1 MAGVV
6 VDLDDTP
13 RDVRGQPLAMRGG
26 NEHVGCAVLACVG
39 IFLLLYVNL
48 RAAAGW
54 LQEDIKIMVYLD
66 DRAVASTVSE
76 LDRQLR
82 ADRAVS
88 ALHFVSKE
96 QALGEFRTQFPSDSH
111 LLEGLGQ
118 NPLPASFV
126 VTLSPPFRSPEA
138 VKRWAER
145 IGGLAGV
152 EKVDYNQDWI
162 DALSTIIRSI
172 ELVAI
177 GIGLIL
183 SAAAVTIIANTI
195 RLTLFARRHEIAIL
209 RLIGATKTFIRVPY
223 LLEGA
228 VLGGLGSACSLFM
241 LNALYEL
248 FRHQMRTTGR
258 LRGLE
263 QLTMFFPL
271 SICLLLVGVGIVLG
285 FAGSFVSLRRFD
297 EAKV

>member
-1 MAGVV
+1 MRTIFYLLREAWANIWTNRTTTVV
-6 VDLDDTP
+6 AIFTT
-13 RDVRGQPLAMRGG
+13 AFT
-26 NEHVGCAVLACVG
+26 LACVG

-66 DRAVASTVSE
+66 DRAVASTVADLE
-76 LDRQLR
+76 QQLR
-82 ADRAVS
+82 ADRAVA
-88 ALHFVSKE
+88 ALHFISKE
-96 QALGEFRTQFPSDSH
+96 QALGEFRVQFPADSH

-126 VTLSPPFRSPEA
+126 VTLTSPYRSPDA
-138 VKRWAER
+138 IKRWAER
-145 IGGLAGV
+145 TAVLAGV

-162 DALSTIIRSI
+162 DALSMVIRSI

-177 GIGLIL
+177 GIGFIL

-195 RLTLFARRHEIAIL
+195 RLTLFARREELVIL
-209 RLIGATKTFIRVPY
+209 RLIGATKTFIRIPY

-228 VLGGLGSACSLFM
+228 VLGALGSACSLFM
-241 LNALYEL
+241 LKALYEL

-271 SICLLLVGVGIVLG
+271 SICLVLVGVGIVLG
-285 FAGSFVSLRRFD
+285 CAGSFVSLRRFD

>member
-1 MAGVV
+1 MRKIFYLLREAWANIWTNRTTTVV
-6 VDLDDTP
+6 AIFTT
-13 RDVRGQPLAMRGG
+13 AFT
-26 NEHVGCAVLACVG
+26 LACVG

-66 DRAVASTVSE
+66 DRAAIATVSDLE
-76 LDRQLR
+76 RQLR
-82 ADRAVS
+82 ADRAVA
-88 ALHFVSKE
+88 ALHFISKE
-96 QALGEFRTQFPSDSH
+96 QALGEFKAQFPSDSH

-126 VTLSPPFRSPEA
+126 VTLNPPFRSPDA

-145 IGGLAGV
+145 ISVLPGV

-195 RLTLFARRHEIAIL
+195 RLTLFARRDEIAIL
-209 RLIGATKTFIRVPY
+209 RLIGATKTFIRIPY

-241 LNALYEL
+241 LKALYEL
-248 FRHQMRTTGR
+248 FRHQMQTTGR

-263 QLTMFFPL
+263 QLTMFFPI
-271 SICLLLVGVGIVLG
+271 SVCLLLVGVGIVLG
-285 FAGSFVSLRRFD
+285 CAGSFVSLRRFD
-297 EAKV
+297 EARV

>member
-1 MAGVV
+1 MRTIFYLLREAWANIWTNRTTTVV
-6 VDLDDTP
+6 AIFTT
-13 RDVRGQPLAMRGG
+13 AFT
-26 NEHVGCAVLACVG
+26 LACVG

-54 LQEDIKIMVYLD
+54 LQEDIRIMVYLD
-66 DRAVASTVSE
+66 DRAVASAVADIE
-76 LDRQLR
+76 QQLR
-82 ADRAVS
+82 ADRGVA
-88 ALHFVSKE
+88 ALQFVSKD
-96 QALGEFRTQFPSDSH
+96 QALGEFKAQFPSDSH

-126 VTLSPPFRSPEA
+126 VTLAPSYRSPEA
-138 VKRWAER
+138 VKRWADR
-145 IGGLAGV
+145 TAALPGV

-162 DALSTIIRSI
+162 DALSTLIRSI

-177 GIGLIL
+177 GTGLIL

-195 RLTLFARRHEIAIL
+195 RLTLFARRDELAIL
-209 RLIGATKTFIRVPY
+209 RLIGATKTFIRIPY

-241 LNALYEL
+241 LKALYEL

-258 LRGLE
+258 LSGLE

-271 SICLLLVGVGIVLG
+271 SICVLLVAVGIVLG
-285 FAGSFVSLRRFD
+285 CAGSFVSLRRFD

>member
-1 MAGVV
+1 MRTLFYLLREAWANIWTNRTTTVV
-6 VDLDDTP
+6 AIFTT
-13 RDVRGQPLAMRGG
+13 AFT
-26 NEHVGCAVLACVG
+26 LACVG

-82 ADRAVS
+82 ADRAVA
-88 ALHFVSKE
+88 ALHFISKE
-96 QALGEFRTQFPSDSH
+96 QALGEFRAQFPSDSH

-145 IGGLAGV
+145 IGVLAGV
-152 EKVDYNQDWI
+152 EKVDYNQEWI

-195 RLTLFARRHEIAIL
+195 RLTLFARRDEIAIL

-228 VLGGLGSACSLFM
+228 VLGGLGSACSLSM

-248 FRHQMRTTGR
+248 FRHQMQTTGR

-263 QLTMFFPL
+263 QLTIFFPL
-271 SICLLLVGVGIVLG
+271 SVCLLLVGVGIVLG

>member
-1 MAGVV
+1 MRTVFYLLREGWANIWTNRTTTVV
-6 VDLDDTP
+6 AIFTT
-13 RDVRGQPLAMRGG
+13 AFT
-26 NEHVGCAVLACVG
+26 LACVG

-54 LQEDIKIMVYLD
+54 LQEDIKLMVYLD
-66 DRAVASTVSE
+66 EKAASTVSDLE
-76 LDRQLR
+76 QQLR
-82 ADRAVS
+82 ADRAV
-88 ALHFVSKE
+88 AGLHFISKE
-96 QALGEFRTQFPSDSH
+96 QALGEFRAQFPSDAL

-126 VTLSPPFRSPEA
+126 VTLTPPYRSPEA

-145 IGGLAGV
+145 TAGLAGV

-162 DALSTIIRSI
+162 DALATLIRSI

-177 GIGLIL
+177 GTGLIL

-195 RLTLFARRHEIAIL
+195 RLTLFARRDELAIL
-209 RLIGATKTFIRVPY
+209 RLIGATISFIRIPY

-241 LNALYEL
+241 LKALYEL
-248 FRHQMRTTGR
+248 FRHQMQTTGR

-271 SICLLLVGVGIVLG
+271 SICLLLVGAGIVLG
-285 FAGSFVSLRRFD
+285 CAGSFVSLRRFD
-297 EAKV
+297 EARV

>member
-1 MAGVV
+1 
-6 VDLDDTP
+6 
-13 RDVRGQPLAMRGG
+13 MRTIFYLLREAWA
-26 NEHVGCAVLACVG
+26 NISTNRTTTMVAILTTAFTLACVG

-54 LQEDIKIMVYLD
+54 LQDDIKIMVYLD
-66 DRAVASTVSE
+66 DRAVAATVAE
-76 LDRQLR
+76 LEQQLR
-82 ADRAVS
+82 SDRAVS

-96 QALGEFRTQFPSDSH
+96 QALGEFKAQFPSDSH

-126 VTLSPPFRSPEA
+126 VTLSPPFRSPVA
-138 VKRWAER
+138 IKRWADR

-152 EKVDYNQDWI
+152 AKVDYNQDWI
-162 DALSTIIRSI
+162 DALSTVIRSI

-195 RLTLFARRHEIAIL
+195 RLTLFARRDEIAIL
-209 RLIGATKTFIRVPY
+209 QLIGATKTFIRIPY

-228 VLGGLGSACSLFM
+228 VLGGLGSAISLFM
-241 LNALYEL
+241 LKTLYEL
-248 FRHQMRTTGR
+248 FRQQMRTTGR
-258 LRGLE
+258 LSGLD
-263 QLTMFFPL
+263 QLMMFFPP
-271 SICLLLVGVGIVLG
+271 SICLMLVAVGIVLG
-285 FAGSFVSLRRFD
+285 CAASFVSLRRFD

>member
-1 MAGVV
+1 MRTIFYLLREAWANIWTNRTTTVV
-6 VDLDDTP
+6 AIFTT
-13 RDVRGQPLAMRGG
+13 AFT
-26 NEHVGCAVLACVG
+26 LACVG

-54 LQEDIKIMVYLD
+54 LQEDIKLMVYLN
-66 DRAVASTVSE
+66 DRAAASTVSDLE
-76 LDRQLR
+76 QQLR
-82 ADRAVS
+82 ADRAVA
-88 ALHFVSKE
+88 ALHFISKD
-96 QALGEFRTQFPSDSH
+96 QALGEFRAQFPADSH

-126 VTLSPPFRSPEA
+126 VSLTPPYRSPDA
-138 VKRWAER
+138 IKRWAER
-145 IGGLAGV
+145 IGVLPGV

-162 DALSTIIRSI
+162 DALSTVIRSI

-195 RLTLFARRHEIAIL
+195 RLTLYARREEIAIL
-209 RLIGATKTFIRVPY
+209 GLIGATKTFIRIPY

-241 LNALYEL
+241 LKALYEL
-248 FRHQMRTTGR
+248 FRHQLQTTGR

-271 SICLLLVGVGIVLG
+271 SICLLLVAVGIVLG
-285 FAGSFVSLRRFD
+285 CAGSFVSLRRFD
-297 EAKV
+297 EARV

>member
-1 MAGVV
+1 M
-6 VDLDDTP
+6 
-13 RDVRGQPLAMRGG
+13 
-26 NEHVGCAVLACVG
+26 
-39 IFLLLYVNL
+39 
-48 RAAAGW
+48 
-54 LQEDIKIMVYLD
+54 
-66 DRAVASTVSE
+66 
-76 LDRQLR
+76 
-82 ADRAVS
+82 
-88 ALHFVSKE
+88 
-96 QALGEFRTQFPSDSH
+96 
-111 LLEGLGQ
+111 
-118 NPLPASFV
+118 
-126 VTLSPPFRSPEA
+126 
-138 VKRWAER
+138 
-145 IGGLAGV
+145 LAGV

-195 RLTLFARRHEIAIL
+195 RLTLFARRDELAIL
-209 RLIGATKTFIRVPY
+209 RLIGATKAFIRIPY

-241 LNALYEL
+241 LKALYEL

-271 SICLLLVGVGIVLG
+271 SICLLLVVVGIVLG
-285 FAGSFVSLRRFD
+285 CAGSFVSLRRFD
-297 EAKV
+297 EARV

>member
-1 MAGVV
+1 MRKIFYLLREAWANIWTNRTTTVV
-6 VDLDDTP
+6 AIFTT
-13 RDVRGQPLAMRGG
+13 AFT
-26 NEHVGCAVLACVG
+26 LACVG

-54 LQEDIKIMVYLD
+54 LQEDIKIMVYLE
-66 DRAVASTVSE
+66 DRAVAATVADLE
-76 LDRQLR
+76 RQLR
-82 ADRAVS
+82 GDRAVA
-88 ALHFVSKE
+88 ALHFISKE
-96 QALGEFRTQFPSDSH
+96 QALGEFRAQFPSDSH

-126 VTLSPPFRSPEA
+126 VTLNPPFRSLDA

-145 IGGLAGV
+145 ISVLPGV

-195 RLTLFARRHEIAIL
+195 RLTLFARRDEIAIL
-209 RLIGATKTFIRVPY
+209 RLIGATKTFIRIPY

-241 LNALYEL
+241 LKALYEL
-248 FRHQMRTTGR
+248 FRHQMQTTGR

-263 QLTMFFPL
+263 QLTMFFPM
-271 SICLLLVGVGIVLG
+271 SVCLLLVGVGIVLG
-285 FAGSFVSLRRFD
+285 CAGSFVSLRRFD
-297 EAKV
+297 EARV

>member
-1 MAGVV
+1 
-6 VDLDDTP
+6 
-13 RDVRGQPLAMRGG
+13 MRTIFYLLREAWA
-26 NEHVGCAVLACVG
+26 NISTNRTTTMVAILTTAFTLACVG

-54 LQEDIKIMVYLD
+54 LQDDIKIMVYLD
-66 DRAVASTVSE
+66 DRAVAATVAE
-76 LDRQLR
+76 VEQQLR
-82 ADRAVS
+82 SDRAVS

-96 QALGEFRTQFPSDSH
+96 QALGEFKAQFPSDSH

-126 VTLSPPFRSPEA
+126 VTLSPPFRSPVA
-138 VKRWAER
+138 IKRWAER

-152 EKVDYNQDWI
+152 AKVDYNQDWI
-162 DALSTIIRSI
+162 DALSTVIRSI

-195 RLTLFARRHEIAIL
+195 RLTLFARRDEIAIL
-209 RLIGATKTFIRVPY
+209 QLIGATKTFIRIPY

-228 VLGGLGSACSLFM
+228 VLGGLGSAISLFM
-241 LNALYEL
+241 LKTLYEL
-248 FRHQMRTTGR
+248 FRQQMRTTGR
-258 LRGLE
+258 LSGLD
-263 QLTMFFPL
+263 QLMMFFPL
-271 SICLLLVGVGIVLG
+271 SICLMLVAVGIVLG
-285 FAGSFVSLRRFD
+285 CAASFVSLRRFD

>member
-1 MAGVV
+1 
-6 VDLDDTP
+6 
-13 RDVRGQPLAMRGG
+13 MRTIFYLLREAWA
-26 NEHVGCAVLACVG
+26 NISTNRTTTMVAILTTAFTLACVG

-54 LQEDIKIMVYLD
+54 LQDDIKIMVYLD
-66 DRAVASTVSE
+66 DRAIAATVAEVE
-76 LDRQLR
+76 QQLR
-82 ADRAVS
+82 SDRAVS

-96 QALGEFRTQFPSDSH
+96 QALGEFKAQFPSDSH

-126 VTLSPPFRSPEA
+126 VTLSPPFRSPVA
-138 VKRWAER
+138 IKRWAER

-152 EKVDYNQDWI
+152 AKVDYNQDWI
-162 DALSTIIRSI
+162 DALSTVIRSI

-195 RLTLFARRHEIAIL
+195 RLTLFARRDEIAIL
-209 RLIGATKTFIRVPY
+209 QLIGATKTFIRIPY

-228 VLGGLGSACSLFM
+228 VLGGLGSAISLFM
-241 LNALYEL
+241 LKTLYEL
-248 FRHQMRTTGR
+248 FRQQMRTTGR
-258 LRGLE
+258 LSGLD
-263 QLTMFFPL
+263 QLMMFFPL
-271 SICLLLVGVGIVLG
+271 SICLMLVAVGIVLG
-285 FAGSFVSLRRFD
+285 CAASFVSLRRFD

>member
-1 MAGVV
+1 
-6 VDLDDTP
+6 
-13 RDVRGQPLAMRGG
+13 MRTIFYLLREAWA
-26 NEHVGCAVLACVG
+26 NISTNRTTTMVAILTTAFTLACVG

-54 LQEDIKIMVYLD
+54 LQDDIKIMVYLD
-66 DRAVASTVSE
+66 DRAIAATIMEVE
-76 LDRQLR
+76 QQLR
-82 ADRAVS
+82 SDRAVA
-88 ALHFVSKE
+88 ALHFISKE
-96 QALGEFRTQFPSDSH
+96 QALGEFKAQFPSDSH

-126 VTLSPPFRSPEA
+126 VTLGPPFRSPDA
-138 VKRWAER
+138 IKRWADR

-152 EKVDYNQDWI
+152 AKVDYNQDWI
-162 DALSTIIRSI
+162 NALSAVIRTI

-195 RLTLFARRHEIAIL
+195 RLTLFARRDEIAIL
-209 RLIGATKTFIRVPY
+209 QLIGATKAFIRIPY

-228 VLGGLGSACSLFM
+228 VLGGLGSAISLFM
-241 LNALYEL
+241 LKTLYEL
-248 FRHQMRTTGR
+248 FRQQMRTTGR
-258 LRGLE
+258 LSGLD
-263 QLTMFFPL
+263 QLMMFFPL
-271 SICLLLVGVGIVLG
+271 SICLMLVAVGIVLG
-285 FAGSFVSLRRFD
+285 CAGSFVSLRRFD

>member
-1 MAGVV
+1 MRTVFYLLREGWANIWTNRTTTVV
-6 VDLDDTP
+6 AIFTT
-13 RDVRGQPLAMRGG
+13 AFT
-26 NEHVGCAVLACVG
+26 LACVG

-54 LQEDIKIMVYLD
+54 LQEDIKLMVYLD
-66 DRAVASTVSE
+66 EKAASTVSDLE
-76 LDRQLR
+76 QQLR
-82 ADRAVS
+82 ADRAV
-88 ALHFVSKE
+88 AGLHFISKE
-96 QALGEFRTQFPSDSH
+96 QALGEFRAQFPSDAL

-126 VTLSPPFRSPEA
+126 VTLTPPYRSPEA

-145 IGGLAGV
+145 TAGLAGV

-162 DALSTIIRSI
+162 DALATLIRSI

-177 GIGLIL
+177 GTGLIL

-195 RLTLFARRHEIAIL
+195 RLTLFARRDELAIL
-209 RLIGATKTFIRVPY
+209 RLIGATKSFIRIPY

-241 LNALYEL
+241 LKALYEL
-248 FRHQMRTTGR
+248 FRHQMQTTGR

-271 SICLLLVGVGIVLG
+271 SICLLLVGAGIVLG
-285 FAGSFVSLRRFD
+285 CAGSFVSLRRFD
-297 EAKV
+297 EARV

>member
-1 MAGVV
+1 MRTIFYLLREAWANIWTNRTTTVV
-6 VDLDDTP
+6 AIFTT
-13 RDVRGQPLAMRGG
+13 AFT
-26 NEHVGCAVLACVG
+26 LACVG

-66 DRAVASTVSE
+66 DRAAGSTVADLE
-76 LDRQLR
+76 QRLR
-82 ADRAVS
+82 ADRAVG
-88 ALHFVSKE
+88 ALQFISKE
-96 QALGEFRTQFPSDSH
+96 QALGEFRGPVPFDSH

-126 VTLSPPFRSPEA
+126 VTLSPPYRSPDA

-145 IGGLAGV
+145 TAVLAGV

-195 RLTLFARRHEIAIL
+195 RLTLFA
-209 RLIGATKTFIRVPY
+209 
-223 LLEGA
+223 A
-228 VLGGLGSACSLFM
+228 VTNSPFCG
-241 LNALYEL
+241 
-248 FRHQMRTTGR
+248 
-258 LRGLE
+258 
-263 QLTMFFPL
+263 
-271 SICLLLVGVGIVLG
+271 
-285 FAGSFVSLRRFD
+285 
-297 EAKV
+297 

>member
-1 MAGVV
+1 MRTLFYLLREAWANIWTNRTTTVV
-6 VDLDDTP
+6 AIFTT
-13 RDVRGQPLAMRGG
+13 AFT
-26 NEHVGCAVLACVG
+26 LACVG

-54 LQEDIKIMVYLD
+54 LQDDIKIMVYLD
-66 DRAVASTVSE
+66 DRAVASTVSDLE
-76 LDRQLR
+76 QQLR
-82 ADRAVS
+82 ADRAVG
-88 ALHFVSKE
+88 ALHFHFQGASARRIQGPVP
-96 QALGEFRTQFPSDSH
+96 LGFASPGRAGPESLAS
-111 LLEGLGQ
+111 LLRRDI
-118 NPLPASFV
+118 V
-126 VTLSPPFRSPEA
+126 PPFRSPDA

-145 IGGLAGV
+145 IAVLAGV

-195 RLTLFARRHEIAIL
+195 RLTLFARRDEIAIL
-209 RLIGATKTFIRVPY
+209 RLDRRHEAFIRIPY
-223 LLEGA
+223 FLEGA

-241 LNALYEL
+241 LKALYEL

-285 FAGSFVSLRRFD
+285 FAGSFVSFRRFD

>member
-1 MAGVV
+1 MRTIFYLLREAWANIWTNRTTTVV
-6 VDLDDTP
+6 AIFTT
-13 RDVRGQPLAMRGG
+13 AFT
-26 NEHVGCAVLACVG
+26 LACVG

-66 DRAVASTVSE
+66 DRAAGSTVSDLE
-76 LDRQLR
+76 QQLR
-82 ADRAVS
+82 GDRAVA
-88 ALHFVSKE
+88 ALHFISKE

-126 VTLSPPFRSPEA
+126 VTLAPPYRSPEA

-145 IGGLAGV
+145 TTVLAGV

-162 DALSTIIRSI
+162 DALSTVIRSI

-195 RLTLFARRHEIAIL
+195 RLTLFARRDEIAIL
-209 RLIGATKTFIRVPY
+209 QLIGATKTFIRIPY

-241 LNALYEL
+241 LKALYEL
-248 FRHQMRTTGR
+248 FRHQMQATGR

-271 SICLLLVGVGIVLG
+271 SVCLVLVGVGIVLG
-285 FAGSFVSLRRFD
+285 CAGSFVSLRRFD

>member
-1 MAGVV
+1 MRTIFYLLREAWANISTNRTTTVV
-6 VDLDDTP
+6 AIFTT
-13 RDVRGQPLAMRGG
+13 AFT
-26 NEHVGCAVLACVG
+26 LACVG

-48 RAAAGW
+48 RTAAGW
-54 LQEDIKIMVYLD
+54 LQDDVKIMVYLD
-66 DRAVASTVSE
+66 ERIPASTVSDIEQQLRTDRAVA
-76 LDRQLR
+76 
-82 ADRAVS
+82 
-88 ALHFVSKE
+88 ALHFISKE
-96 QALGEFRTQFPSDSH
+96 QALGEFRAQFPSDSH

-126 VTLSPPFRSPEA
+126 VTLTPAFQSPDA
-138 VKRWAER
+138 VRRWAER
-145 IGGLAGV
+145 ISVVGGVA
-152 EKVDYNQDWI
+152 KVDYNQDWI
-162 DALSTIIRSI
+162 DALSTLIRSI

-195 RLTLFARRHEIAIL
+195 RLTLFARRDEIAIL
-209 RLIGATKTFIRVPY
+209 RLIGATKAFIRIPY

-228 VLGGLGSACSLFM
+228 VLGGLGSACSLLM
-241 LNALYEL
+241 LKALYEL
-248 FRHQMRTTGR
+248 FRHEMRTTGR

-271 SICLLLVGVGIVLG
+271 SICALLIAIGIILG
-285 FAGSFVSLRRFD
+285 CAGSFVSLRRFD

>member
-1 MAGVV
+1 
-6 VDLDDTP
+6 
-13 RDVRGQPLAMRGG
+13 MRTIFYLLREAWA
-26 NEHVGCAVLACVG
+26 NISTNRTTTMVAILTTAFTLACVG

-54 LQEDIKIMVYLD
+54 LQDDIKIMVYLD
-66 DRAVASTVSE
+66 DRAIAATIMEVE
-76 LDRQLR
+76 QQLR
-82 ADRAVS
+82 NDRAVA
-88 ALHFVSKE
+88 ALHFISKE
-96 QALGEFRTQFPSDSH
+96 QALGEFKAQFPSDSH

-126 VTLSPPFRSPEA
+126 VTLGPPFRSPDA
-138 VKRWAER
+138 IKRWADR

-152 EKVDYNQDWI
+152 AKVDYNQDWI
-162 DALSTIIRSI
+162 NALSAVIRTI

-195 RLTLFARRHEIAIL
+195 RLTLFARRDEIAIL
-209 RLIGATKTFIRVPY
+209 QLIGATKAFIRIPY

-228 VLGGLGSACSLFM
+228 VLGGLGSAISLFM
-241 LNALYEL
+241 LKTLYEL
-248 FRHQMRTTGR
+248 FRQQMRTTGR
-258 LRGLE
+258 LSGLD
-263 QLTMFFPL
+263 QLMMFFPL
-271 SICLLLVGVGIVLG
+271 SICLMLVVVGIVLG
-285 FAGSFVSLRRFD
+285 CAGSFVSLRRFD

>member
-1 MAGVV
+1 MRTIFYLLREAWANIWTNRTTTVV
-6 VDLDDTP
+6 AIFTT
-13 RDVRGQPLAMRGG
+13 AFT
-26 NEHVGCAVLACVG
+26 LACVG

-66 DRAVASTVSE
+66 DRAATSTVADLE
-76 LDRQLR
+76 QQLR
-82 ADRAVS
+82 ADRAVA

-96 QALGEFRTQFPSDSH
+96 KALGEFRAQFPSDSH

-126 VTLSPPFRSPEA
+126 VTLAPSYRSPEA

-145 IGGLAGV
+145 VGALAGV

-195 RLTLFARRHEIAIL
+195 RLTLFARRDEIAIL
-209 RLIGATKTFIRVPY
+209 RLIGATKSFIRIPY

-228 VLGGLGSACSLFM
+228 VLGGLGSACSLLM
-241 LNALYEL
+241 LRALYEL
-248 FRHQMRTTGR
+248 FQHQMRTTGR

-263 QLTMFFPL
+263 QMTMFFPL
-271 SICLLLVGVGIVLG
+271 SICLLLVGVGIALG

-297 EAKV
+297 EARV

>member
-1 MAGVV
+1 
-6 VDLDDTP
+6 
-13 RDVRGQPLAMRGG
+13 MRTIFYLLREAWA
-26 NEHVGCAVLACVG
+26 NISTNRTTTMVAILTTAFTLACVG

-54 LQEDIKIMVYLD
+54 LQDDIKIMVYLD
-66 DRAVASTVSE
+66 DRAVAATVAE
-76 LDRQLR
+76 LEQQLR
-82 ADRAVS
+82 IDRAVY

-96 QALGEFRTQFPSDSH
+96 QALGEFKAQFPSDSH

-126 VTLSPPFRSPEA
+126 VTLSPPFRSPVA
-138 VKRWAER
+138 IKRWADR

-152 EKVDYNQDWI
+152 AKVDYNQDWI
-162 DALSTIIRSI
+162 DALSTVIRSI
-172 ELVAI
+172 EVVAI

-195 RLTLFARRHEIAIL
+195 RLTLFARRDEIAIL
-209 RLIGATKTFIRVPY
+209 QLIGATKTFIRIPY

-228 VLGGLGSACSLFM
+228 VLGGLGSAISLFM
-241 LNALYEL
+241 LKTLYEL
-248 FRHQMRTTGR
+248 FRQQMRTTGR
-258 LRGLE
+258 LSGLD
-263 QLTMFFPL
+263 QLMMFFPP
-271 SICLLLVGVGIVLG
+271 SICLMLVAVGIVLG
-285 FAGSFVSLRRFD
+285 CAASFVSLRRFD

>member
-1 MAGVV
+1 
-6 VDLDDTP
+6 
-13 RDVRGQPLAMRGG
+13 MRTIFYLLREAWA
-26 NEHVGCAVLACVG
+26 NISTNRTTTMVAILTTAFTLACVG

-54 LQEDIKIMVYLD
+54 LQDDIKIMVYLD
-66 DRAVASTVSE
+66 DRAVAATVAE
-76 LDRQLR
+76 LEQQLHG
-82 ADRAVS
+82 DRAVS

-96 QALGEFRTQFPSDSH
+96 QALGEFKAQFPSDSH

-126 VTLSPPFRSPEA
+126 VTLSPPFRSPVA
-138 VKRWAER
+138 IKRWAER

-152 EKVDYNQDWI
+152 AKVDYNQDWI
-162 DALSTIIRSI
+162 DALSTVIRSI

-195 RLTLFARRHEIAIL
+195 RLTLFARRDEIAIL
-209 RLIGATKTFIRVPY
+209 QLIGATKTFIRIPY

-228 VLGGLGSACSLFM
+228 VLGGLGSAISLFM
-241 LNALYEL
+241 LKTLYEL
-248 FRHQMRTTGR
+248 FRQQMRTTGR
-258 LRGLE
+258 LSGLD
-263 QLTMFFPL
+263 QLMMFFPL
-271 SICLLLVGVGIVLG
+271 SICLMLVAVGIVLG
-285 FAGSFVSLRRFD
+285 CAASFVSLRRFD

>member
-1 MAGVV
+1 
-6 VDLDDTP
+6 
-13 RDVRGQPLAMRGG
+13 MRTIFYLLREAWA
-26 NEHVGCAVLACVG
+26 NISTNRTTTMVAILTTAFTLACVG

-54 LQEDIKIMVYLD
+54 LQDDIKIMVYLD
-66 DRAVASTVSE
+66 DRAVAETVAE
-76 LDRQLR
+76 VEQQLR
-82 ADRAVS
+82 SDRAVS

-96 QALGEFRTQFPSDSH
+96 QALGEFKAQFPSDSH

-126 VTLSPPFRSPEA
+126 VTLSPPFRSPVA
-138 VKRWAER
+138 IKRWAER

-152 EKVDYNQDWI
+152 AKVDYNQDWI
-162 DALSTIIRSI
+162 DALSTVIRSI
-172 ELVAI
+172 EVVAI

-195 RLTLFARRHEIAIL
+195 RLTLFARRAEIAIL
-209 RLIGATKTFIRVPY
+209 QLIGATRTFIRIPY

-228 VLGGLGSACSLFM
+228 VLGGLGSAISLFM
-241 LNALYEL
+241 LKALYEL
-248 FRHQMRTTGR
+248 FRQQMRTTGR
-258 LRGLE
+258 LSGLD
-263 QLTMFFPL
+263 QLMMFFPP
-271 SICLLLVGVGIVLG
+271 SICLMLVVVGIVLG
-285 FAGSFVSLRRFD
+285 CAASFVSLRRFD

>member
-1 MAGVV
+1 
-6 VDLDDTP
+6 
-13 RDVRGQPLAMRGG
+13 MRTIFYLLREAWA
-26 NEHVGCAVLACVG
+26 NISTNRTTTMVAILTTAFTLACVG

-54 LQEDIKIMVYLD
+54 LQDDIKIMVYLD
-66 DRAVASTVSE
+66 DRALAATVSE
-76 LDRQLR
+76 VEQQLR
-82 ADRAVS
+82 SDRAVS

-96 QALGEFRTQFPSDSH
+96 QALGEFKAQFPSDSH

-126 VTLSPPFRSPEA
+126 VTLSPPFRSPVA
-138 VKRWAER
+138 IKRWAER

-152 EKVDYNQDWI
+152 TKVDYNQDWI
-162 DALSTIIRSI
+162 DALSTVIRSI

-195 RLTLFARRHEIAIL
+195 RLTLFARRDEIAIL
-209 RLIGATKTFIRVPY
+209 QLIGATKTFIRIPY

-228 VLGGLGSACSLFM
+228 VLGGLGSAISLFM
-241 LNALYEL
+241 LKALYEL

-258 LRGLE
+258 LSGLD
-263 QLTMFFPL
+263 QLMMFFPL
-271 SICLLLVGVGIVLG
+271 SICLMLVAVGIVLG
-285 FAGSFVSLRRFD
+285 CAASFVSLRRFD

>member
-1 MAGVV
+1 
-6 VDLDDTP
+6 
-13 RDVRGQPLAMRGG
+13 MRTIFYLLREAWA
-26 NEHVGCAVLACVG
+26 NISTNRTTTMVAILTTAFTLACVG

-54 LQEDIKIMVYLD
+54 LQDDIKIMVYLD
-66 DRAVASTVSE
+66 DRAVAATVAE
-76 LDRQLR
+76 VEQQLR
-82 ADRAVS
+82 SDRAVS

-96 QALGEFRTQFPSDSH
+96 QALGEFKAQFPSDSH

-126 VTLSPPFRSPEA
+126 VTLSPPFRSPVA
-138 VKRWAER
+138 IKRWAER

-152 EKVDYNQDWI
+152 AKVDYNQDWI
-162 DALSTIIRSI
+162 DALSTVIRSI
-172 ELVAI
+172 EVVAI

-195 RLTLFARRHEIAIL
+195 RLTLFARRDEIAIL
-209 RLIGATKTFIRVPY
+209 QLIGATKTFIRIPY

-228 VLGGLGSACSLFM
+228 VLGGLGSAISLFM
-241 LNALYEL
+241 LKALYEL
-248 FRHQMRTTGR
+248 FRQQMRTTGR
-258 LRGLE
+258 LSGLD
-263 QLTMFFPL
+263 QLMMFFPP
-271 SICLLLVGVGIVLG
+271 SICLMLVAVGIVLG
-285 FAGSFVSLRRFD
+285 CAASFVSLRRFD

>member
-1 MAGVV
+1 
-6 VDLDDTP
+6 
-13 RDVRGQPLAMRGG
+13 MRTMFYLLREAWA
-26 NEHVGCAVLACVG
+26 NIWINRTTTAVAIITTTFTLACVG

-54 LQEDIKIMVYLD
+54 LQDDIKIMVYLD
-66 DRAVASTVSE
+66 DRAVAATVSE
-76 LDRQLR
+76 LERQLR
-82 ADRAVS
+82 ADRAIA
-88 ALHFVSKE
+88 ALHFISKE
-96 QALGEFRTQFPSDSH
+96 QALGEFRVQFPSDSH

-126 VTLSPPFRSPEA
+126 VTLAPPFRSLDA

-145 IGGLAGV
+145 IAGLPGV

-195 RLTLFARRHEIAIL
+195 RLTLFARRDEIAIL
-209 RLIGATKTFIRVPY
+209 RLIGATKTFIRIPY

-241 LNALYEL
+241 LKALYEL

-258 LRGLE
+258 LSGLE

-285 FAGSFVSLRRFD
+285 CAGSFVSLRRFD
-297 EAKV
+297 EVRV

>member
-1 MAGVV
+1 
-6 VDLDDTP
+6 
-13 RDVRGQPLAMRGG
+13 MRTIFYLLREAWA
-26 NEHVGCAVLACVG
+26 NISTNRTTTMVAILTTAFTLACVG

-54 LQEDIKIMVYLD
+54 LQDDIKIMVYLD
-66 DRAVASTVSE
+66 DRAVAATVAE
-76 LDRQLR
+76 VEQQLR
-82 ADRAVS
+82 SDRAVS

-96 QALGEFRTQFPSDSH
+96 QALGEFKAQFPSDSH

-126 VTLSPPFRSPEA
+126 VTLSPPFRSPVA
-138 VKRWAER
+138 IKRWAER

-152 EKVDYNQDWI
+152 AKVDYNQDWI
-162 DALSTIIRSI
+162 DALSTVIRSI
-172 ELVAI
+172 EVVAI

-195 RLTLFARRHEIAIL
+195 RLTLFARRDEIAIL
-209 RLIGATKTFIRVPY
+209 QLIGATRTFIRIPY

-228 VLGGLGSACSLFM
+228 VLGGLGSAISLFM
-241 LNALYEL
+241 LKALYEL
-248 FRHQMRTTGR
+248 FRQQMRTTGR
-258 LRGLE
+258 LSGLD
-263 QLTMFFPL
+263 QLMMFFPP
-271 SICLLLVGVGIVLG
+271 SICLMLVVVGIVLG
-285 FAGSFVSLRRFD
+285 CAASFVSLRRFD